1 MTTSILFFIIGC
13 ALGAIVALFVQMQ
26 KHAAERLNAERAK
39 VELETL
45 QKQKEEEANRYAE
58 LKEEHRK
65 LRDEHTT
72 TYAELESRRTALEK
86 ELKQHEEL
94 AQQHT
99 VLTGKHDDLRN
110 EYTSLQK
117 ELASLKTEL
126 QKELKQHEE
135 LALQHAVLTG
145 KHDDLRNE
153 YTGLQKE
160 LASLKTELQ
169 KEQELREG
177 ESAKME
183 EMQKKHFA
191 QFENLANEILEKNAG
206 KLKETNQESMGTL
219 LKPLRDQL
227 ENLGKAVNHTNET
240 AAGNKASLES
250 AIKAM
255 MEKTESLGRDAE
267 NLTLAL
273 RGDTKK
279 QGDWGEM
286 ILERMLEESGLR
298 KGEEYFTQENHKT
311 EEGRDVRPDVIIR
324 FPDKRCVVVDSKVSL
339 TAYAMYCGAEKEEE
353 RQMYLTQH
361 VASVRKHINELAT
374 KDYSSIVE
382 DTISY
387 VLMFMPNEASYM
399 AALQACND
407 LQMEAYRR
415 RVILISPTNLLMALQ
430 LAYNLW
436 QKERQTRNV
445 QQIFKR
451 ATSLYEKM
459 CNVQESM
466 EKVGNSLRQ
475 AQDAYTKAT
484 DQLFRGRGN
493 YSRQLEDLRQ
503 MGISTAKQLRLE
515 DDTSESD

>member
-1 MTTSILFFIIGC
+1 MTTSLLFLVIGC
-13 ALGAIVALFVQMQ
+13 ALGAITALFVQMQ
-26 KHAAERLNAERAK
+26 KNAAERVNAERTR

-45 QKQKEEEANRYAE
+45 QKQKEEEARRYAE
-58 LKEEHRK
+58 LNDEHRK
-65 LRDEHTT
+65 LSTDYTT
-72 TYAELESRRTALEK
+72 TYAELESCRTAQEK
-86 ELKQHEEL
+86 EQKQSEEL
-94 AQQHT
+94 ARQHAT
-99 VLTGKHDDLRN
+99 LTEKHDSLRA
-110 EYTSLQK
+110 EHTSLQK

-126 QKELKQHEE
+126 QKEH
-135 LALQHAVLTG
+135 
-145 KHDDLRNE
+145 
-153 YTGLQKE
+153 
-160 LASLKTELQ
+160 
-169 KEQELREG
+169 ELREG
-177 ESAKME
+177 ESARME

-240 AAGNKASLES
+240 AAGNKASLET

-298 KGEEYFTQENHKT
+298 KGEEYYTQENHKT

-353 RQMYLTQH
+353 RLMHLNQH

-374 KDYSSIVE
+374 KDYSAVVE

-387 VLMFMPNEASYM
+387 VLMFVPNEASYM
-399 AALQACND
+399 AALQASPD
-407 LQMEAYRR
+407 LPMEAYRR
-415 RVILISPTNLLMALQ
+415 KIILISPTNLLMALQ

-475 AQDAYTKAT
+475 AQDAYSKAC
-484 DQLFRGRGN
+484 DQLYRGRGN
-493 YSRQLEDLRQ
+493 YARQLEDLRQ

-515 DDTSESD
+515 DDASDGSL

>member
-39 VELETL
+39 VESESL

-99 VLTGKHDDLRN
+99 VLTGKHDGLRN
-110 EYTSLQK
+110 EYTS
-117 ELASLKTEL
+117 
-126 QKELKQHEE
+126 
-135 LALQHAVLTG
+135 
-145 KHDDLRNE
+145 
-153 YTGLQKE
+153 LQKE

-311 EEGRDVRPDVIIR
+311 EKGRDVRPDVIIR

-339 TAYAMYCGAEKEEE
+339 TAYAMSCGAEKEEE

-515 DDTSESD
+515 DDDSENEEA